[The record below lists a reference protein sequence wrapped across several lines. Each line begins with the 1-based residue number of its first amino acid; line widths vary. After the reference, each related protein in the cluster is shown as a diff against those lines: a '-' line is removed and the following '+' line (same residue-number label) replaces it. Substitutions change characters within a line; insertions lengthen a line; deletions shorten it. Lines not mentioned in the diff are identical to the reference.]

1 MVSPKDPSHLLWWLV
16 VSGGL
21 KTQHLA
27 LALDPP
33 PPVWVYGFVQEDREN
48 VFFKFTTRINIHRKV
63 LSRKPLHHVKVTFH
77 AGDFATLN
85 NT

>member
-1 MVSPKDPSHLLWWLV
+1 MFFDLQILNVIFVMFVWCAV
-16 VSGGL
+16 VFL
-21 KTQHLA
+21 
-27 LALDPP
+27 
-33 PPVWVYGFVQEDREN
+33 WVYGFVQEDREN